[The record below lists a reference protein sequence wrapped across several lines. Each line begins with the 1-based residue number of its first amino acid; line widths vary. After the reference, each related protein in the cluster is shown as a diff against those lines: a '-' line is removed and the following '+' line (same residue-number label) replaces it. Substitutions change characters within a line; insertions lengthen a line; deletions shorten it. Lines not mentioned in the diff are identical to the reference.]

1 MIGKQAK
8 ILKKKDM
15 KRMLDYA
22 GELTYPERNQV
33 MILLSLKAG
42 LRAKEIASLTW
53 SMVTDASGELGDAI
67 HLPYQAS
74 KGKSGRI
81 IPLHPELREALEK
94 LRGTYP
100 RALTPQAY
108 VIFSK
113 HGPKLHPCRVVH
125 WFGKVFK
132 ALGLE
137 GCSSHSGRR
146 TFITQ
151 AARKVSEVGGSL
163 RDVQVLAGHSSLSI
177 TQRYIDTNTD
187 AHRRLIALL

>member
-8 ILKKKDM
+8 MLKKRDLE
-15 KRMLDYA
+15 RMLDYVEDA
-22 GELTYPERNQV
+22 TYPERDKV
-33 MILLSLKAG
+33 MVLLSLKAG

-53 SMVTDASGELGDAI
+53 EMVTDASGSIGDEI

-81 IPLHPELREALEK
+81 IPLHKELKEALGLLREVH
-94 LRGTYP
+94 
-100 RALTPQAY
+100 PQPKRFKAN

-113 HGPKLHPCRVVH
+113 HGTKMYPCNVSH

-132 ALGLE
+132 DLGLQ

-151 AARKVSEVGGSL
+151 AAQKVSEVGGSL

-177 TQRYIDTNTD
+177 TQRYIEANTD
-187 AHRRLIALL
+187 AHKRLIALL